1 MHTDFIP
8 KIEGIVVGS
17 DADVAADILA
27 AQNAFALVRRSL
39 VFAFE
44 FIDYK
49 AGSLHSLEANAHQDT
64 HLGVDRARLTRAD
77 VEKRVIERR
86 M

>member
-1 MHTDFIP
+1 MYAHFVPEVED
-8 KIEGIVVGS
+8 IVVGS
-17 DADVAADILA
+17 DADVAADIFA
-27 AQNAFALVRRSL
+27 AQYAFTLVCRFL

-44 FIDYK
+44 FIDDE

-77 VEKRVIERR
+77 MEERVIERR

>member
-1 MHTDFIP
+1 MYAHFVP
-8 KIEGIVVGS
+8 EIEDIVVSG

-27 AQNAFALVRRSL
+27 AQHTFALGCRPL

-44 FIDYK
+44 FINDE
-49 AGSLHSLEANAHQDT
+49 AGSLHSLEAYAHQDT

-77 VEKRVIERR
+77 VEERVIERR